1 MHNDLFLTNIFLWA
15 EIKKNKVDS
24 SIEVHVDVMK
34 LYGAWM
40 YDYTHY

>member
-1 MHNDLFLTNIFLWA
+1 MHNDLFLVKIFLWD

-34 LYGAWM
+34 LYGTWM